1 MLVFEER
8 GKPEYPEKKPLGAK
22 ERTNNKLNPHMAS
35 TPGFE
40 PGPHWWEASA
50 LTTAPPLLPNGGEI
64 HNDMLSLRLQVVG
77 YMQSLVGDLNNKFTW
92 SSFPLAAHESSRGSY
107 VVSGLMKPLSDSP
120 EF

>member
-1 MLVFEER
+1 
-8 GKPEYPEKKPLGAK
+8 
-22 ERTNNKLNPHMAS
+22 MAS

-64 HNDMLSLRLQVVG
+64 YNDMLSLRLQVVG
-77 YMQSLVGDLNNKFTW
+77 YMQSLGGDLNNKFTW
-92 SSFPLAAHESSRGSY
+92 SSFPFVAHESSRGSY

-120 EF
+120 AF